1 MQTDEGKQNKQLS
14 IQKRSLTM
22 AKIKE
27 EKMANII
34 EKKCSGYCS
43 TIKSINNF
51 CKKSASAD
59 GYQSWCKECTNN
71 KKKEL
76 RLNCWFY
83 FNLKKCNI
91 IIYIKKYY
99 KFYIII

>member
-1 MQTDEGKQNKQLS
+1 
-14 IQKRSLTM
+14 M

-34 EKKCSGYCS
+34 EKKCSGHCN

-76 RLNCWFY
+76 RLNC
-83 FNLKKCNI
+83 
-91 IIYIKKYY
+91 
-99 KFYIII
+99 